1 MECCT
6 EGKPGKEYRMTDSVD
21 LMKKAFLAG
30 VGAAAE
36 GTEKADQLLKDMIK
50 KGEITVEQGKTLNEE
65 LKHNLDQKLH
75 QRDQKDA
82 GADVSSILKNLSED
96 DLKEL
101 KKRLA
106 EVDADDKQQDENL

>member
-1 MECCT
+1 
-6 EGKPGKEYRMTDSVD
+6 MTDIVD

-82 GADVSSILKNLSED
+82 GAVVSSILKNLSED

>member
-1 MECCT
+1 
-6 EGKPGKEYRMTDSVD
+6 MTDIVD

-82 GADVSSILKNLSED
+82 GVDVSSILKNLSED